1 MQQLDP
7 SVKTL
12 WSIRLLLSTL
22 LLTALVFAYEFMT
35 LGSGDRFLPFTFGVW
50 TGIVF
55 FAGLLLSFTLP
66 LLRYKAW
73 GYEIREGEVHVRRG
87 ILTRVYTVAPT
98 TRIQHLDVA
107 QSLTERIFD
116 LGRLVIY
123 TAGTRGADVVIPG
136 LPLGYAQAL
145 RDHLKNVT
153 VEDAV

>member
-12 WSIRLLLSTL
+12 WSVQLLLSTL
-22 LLTALVFAYEFMT
+22 LFTALVFSYEFLT

-50 TGIVF
+50 TGIAFVV
-55 FAGLLLSFTLP
+55 GLVISFVLP

-73 GYEIREGEVHVRRG
+73 GYEFREGEIHVRRG
-87 ILTRVYTVAPT
+87 VLTRIYTVAPT

-107 QSLTERIFD
+107 QSLTERLFE

-123 TAGTRGADVVIPG
+123 TAGTRGADIVIPG
-136 LPLGYAQAL
+136 LPLVYAQAL
-145 RDHLKNVT
+145 RDHLKNIT